1 MIHTKTYREYEQ
13 TVVSSQRTLPSSP
26 YPRKY
31 VHCAFDDLQSA
42 VNAVNALRAAGFDA
56 GDIALMAS
64 WDFVEAVESEPQ
76 QHARFSEVII
86 RLFSFVDDNFD
97 AYLRE
102 ARSGRHILAVRPS
115 RHEQIL
121 QVRDLLAPHQAR
133 LVKYIDTWTVTDL
146 SS

>member
-1 MIHTKTYREYEQ
+1 MITAKTYREYKQ
-13 TVVSSQRTLPSSP
+13 LAVSSQRTLPASP

-42 VNAVNALRAAGFDA
+42 VKAVNTLRAAGFNA

-76 QHARFSEVII
+76 QHTRFSEVII
-86 RLFSFVDDNFD
+86 HLFSFVDDNFD
-97 AYLRE
+97 VYLRE
-102 ARSGRHILAVRPS
+102 ARSGRHILAVRPPGY
-115 RHEQIL
+115 EQIE
-121 QVRDLLAPHQAR
+121 QVRGLLAPHQAR

-146 SS
+146 FS

>member
-1 MIHTKTYREYEQ
+1 MITAKTYRENEQ
-13 TVVSSQRTLPSSP
+13 LAVSSQRTLPTSP

-31 VHCAFDDLQSA
+31 VHCTFDDLQSA
-42 VNAVNALRAAGFDA
+42 VKAVNTLRAAGFDA
-56 GDIALMAS
+56 RDIALMAS

-76 QHARFSEVII
+76 QHTRFSEVII

-115 RHEQIL
+115 RYKQVE
-121 QVRDLLAPHQAR
+121 QVRELLAPYRAR